1 MQGSYTAQRV
11 NIIPANSQQRFKEVQ
26 VKVPSRDGI
35 PSEQRS
41 FQTSPSSRYAVKE
54 VVVCVSRG
62 ASPEKQHHHHPPS
75 ISPLHTFS
83 DEGDEKK
90 KRLLSVDVSRRKP
103 NIFARYACHA
113 NTDPFHF
120 SVVCLIN
127 SIS

>member
-11 NIIPANSQQRFKEVQ
+11 NIIPVNSQQRFKEVQ

-41 FQTSPSSRYAVKE
+41 FQASPSSRHAVKE

-62 ASPEKQHHHHPPS
+62 ASPEKQHHPS
-75 ISPLHTFS
+75 ISSLHTFS

-103 NIFARYACHA
+103 NIFARFACHA
-113 NTDPFHF
+113 NTDPFHY